1 MKKIY
6 LSIMLWGCSIIVTY
20 AQSVYMHE
28 AQQEAEECG
37 TTGFSGIFSILV
49 FFGLVYL
56 ISKIWPS
63 KNKNSSNSTNSTYYP
78 GIDDIDDDIRW
89 KEEIQE
95 KAEMEELDHLKDI
108 EDNDYYFNSY
118 DSSIKKESSKE
129 KDDVP
134 QKPKYHPST
143 GDEFFDKIV
152 CEQEEKYYPIGSIKD
167 RLQNLTKER
176 FVDLGL
182 TVKWSSKNIGSTEI
196 FDLGYY
202 FRWGSMDYLESYN
215 RDKILEYS
223 KIPYSKEIENII
235 DIICANPK
243 YDMAT
248 KFSDGEERLP
258 TKEEFEELINK
269 CNWEYIEIDKYK
281 GFIITGPSGKSIYL
295 PMAYHSFVNCMQIIM
310 MSVGEAYPTGVPEL
324 ENEYDFEEKCAFYLG
339 INNKNHT
346 TEDFEIRVSSYFKH
360 CFHPV
365 RGVVLN
371 KKLPEYGM

>member
-1 MKKIY
+1 MKRLYITMFT
-6 LSIMLWGCSIIVTY
+6 LLGWIHAF

-28 AQQEAEECG
+28 AQQDAEESG
-37 TTGFSGIFSILV
+37 ATGFSGIFSVLV

-56 ISKIWPS
+56 IGKFWSSKS
-63 KNKNSSNSTNSTYYP
+63 KNSSNTSNSTYYP
-78 GIDDIDDDIRW
+78 GIDDDIRW
-89 KEEIQE
+89 KEEEIQE
-95 KAEMEELDHLKDI
+95 KAEMEEFDHLKDI

-118 DSSIKKESSKE
+118 DSSIKTESSKE
-129 KDDVP
+129 TDDVP

-152 CEQEEKYYPIGSIKD
+152 CEQEEKYYPVGSIND

-223 KIPYSKEIENII
+223 KIPYSKEIENIT

-295 PMAYHSFVNCMQIIM
+295 PMAYHSFVNCMQRIM

-339 INNKNHT
+339 INNKKHT
-346 TEDFEIRVSSYFKH
+346 TDDFEIRVSSYFKR
-360 CFHPV
+360 CFYPV
-365 RGVVLN
+365 RGVFN
-371 KKLPEYGM
+371 KNA